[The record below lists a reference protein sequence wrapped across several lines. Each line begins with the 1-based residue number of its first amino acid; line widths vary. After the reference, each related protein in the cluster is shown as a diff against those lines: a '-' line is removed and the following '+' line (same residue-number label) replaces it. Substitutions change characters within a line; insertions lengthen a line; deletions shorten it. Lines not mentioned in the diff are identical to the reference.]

1 MATAQPRGT
10 PREQARLLKELADIQ
25 QLQRAHDAEPA
36 ATHSTSHGV
45 SAQIVGGDI
54 HRWRGFI
61 AGPLGTPYEGGHFTL
76 DIVIPPDYPYNP
88 PKMKFV
94 TKIWH
99 PNISS
104 QTGAICLD
112 ILKHEWSP
120 ALTIRTAL
128 LSIQAMLADPVPTDP
143 QDAEVA
149 KMMIENH
156 PLFVQTAKLWTETF
170 AKEAQDSHEDKVR
183 KLTEM
188 GFAEDQVRVRPQK
201 KLGKYF
207 FEQQKSPSSVL
218 GFRGI
223 CFQSRKTRS

>member
-1 MATAQPRGT
+1 MAATQARGT
-10 PREQARLLKELADIQ
+10 PREHARLLKELADIQ
-25 QLQRAHDAEPA
+25 QLQRAQSGSPDSASNSAGAHG
-36 ATHSTSHGV
+36 GV
-45 SAQIVGGDI
+45 SAQVVDGDI

-149 KMMIENH
+149 KMMMENH
-156 PLFVQTAKLWTETF
+156 PLFVKTAKLWTETF
-170 AKEAQDSHEDKVR
+170 AKEAQDSQEDKVR

-188 GFAEDQVRVRPQK
+188 GFAEDQAREA
-201 KLGKYF
+201 L
-207 FEQQKSPSSVL
+207 
-218 GFRGI
+218 
-223 CFQSRKTRS
+223 RKHDWDETMALNSLVEG